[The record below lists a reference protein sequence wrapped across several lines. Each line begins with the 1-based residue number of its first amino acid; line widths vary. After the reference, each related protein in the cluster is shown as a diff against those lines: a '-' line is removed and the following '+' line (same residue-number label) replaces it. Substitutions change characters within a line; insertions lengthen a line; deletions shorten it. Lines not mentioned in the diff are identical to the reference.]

1 MMKRRTSFR
10 ILWLSDLDKHEY
22 FYRSRNFVI
31 FGFDKLPL
39 KY

>member
-1 MMKRRTSFR
+1 MMKRRTSFASAS
-10 ILWLSDLDKHEY
+10 LSEVDKHEY